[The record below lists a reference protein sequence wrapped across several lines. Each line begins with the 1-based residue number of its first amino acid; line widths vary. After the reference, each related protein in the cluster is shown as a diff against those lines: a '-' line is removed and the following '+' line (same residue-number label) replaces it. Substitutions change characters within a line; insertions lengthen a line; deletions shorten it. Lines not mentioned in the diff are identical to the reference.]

1 MRRTVQGIVLR
12 EINYKEADKILTV
25 LTREEG
31 KLTLKARGCRRKNS
45 RLLASSQLLV
55 YSELAI
61 TQRGEFIT
69 LVEGDPLTQFRRL
82 GEDIDKLALASYFAE
97 VTEKTVQEG
106 EVCPDI
112 LSLLLN
118 CLYALDTLD
127 KPLEQVKAVFQL
139 RLLTL
144 TGLAPLLDSCVVCG
158 NPQPEEPRLHLLQ
171 GVLHCAACRTQ
182 VGDGVSM
189 PLSPA
194 ALAAARYIVAG
205 EAKKLFSFS
214 LTPEACKQLDQVTEA
229 FLMNQQDRGF
239 RTLDYY
245 KQLRRQSF
253 S

>member
-69 LVEGDPLTQFRRL
+69 LAEGDPLTQFRRL

-139 RLLTL
+139 RLFTL
-144 TGLAPLLDSCVVCG
+144 TGLAPL
-158 NPQPEEPRLHLLQ
+158 
-171 GVLHCAACRTQ
+171 
-182 VGDGVSM
+182 
-189 PLSPA
+189 
-194 ALAAARYIVAG
+194 
-205 EAKKLFSFS
+205 
-214 LTPEACKQLDQVTEA
+214 
-229 FLMNQQDRGF
+229 
-239 RTLDYY
+239 
-245 KQLRRQSF
+245 
-253 S
+253 

>member
-214 LTPEACKQLDQVTEA
+214 LTSEACKQLDQVTEA
-229 FLMNQQDRGF
+229 FLMTQQERGF

>member
-31 KLTLKARGCRRKNS
+31 KLTIKARGCRRKNS

-55 YSELAI
+55 YSALAI

-69 LVEGDPLTQFRRL
+69 LAEGDPLTQFRRL

-127 KPLEQVKAVFQL
+127 KPLEQVDARDALPERNAHLLRRPNDRGAVGVDQGAL
-139 RLLTL
+139 VDDGRELGI
-144 TGLAPLLDSCVVCG
+144 GLHQVDLGGIDDDVLGRNAIRNDLLDFID
-158 NPQPEEPRLHLLQ
+158 RL
-171 GVLHCAACRTQ
+171 V
-182 VGDGVSM
+182 
-189 PLSPA
+189 
-194 ALAAARYIVAG
+194 
-205 EAKKLFSFS
+205 
-214 LTPEACKQLDQVTEA
+214 
-229 FLMNQQDRGF
+229 
-239 RTLDYY
+239 
-245 KQLRRQSF
+245 
-253 S
+253 